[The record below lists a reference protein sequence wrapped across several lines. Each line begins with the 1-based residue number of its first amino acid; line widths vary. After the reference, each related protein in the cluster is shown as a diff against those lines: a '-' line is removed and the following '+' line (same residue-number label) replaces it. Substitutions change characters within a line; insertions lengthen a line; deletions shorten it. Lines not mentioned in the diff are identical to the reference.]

1 MGLELSEL
9 LLRRF
14 QLIDT
19 NQSADNLVFF
29 WNRTNDKRSL
39 NRWNGS
45 RHNPNNHYSGGVTWS
60 SDLVNPDCGEETQNR
75 GRRSSCNS

>member
-1 MGLELSEL
+1 MGLQLSEL

-29 WNRTNDKRSL
+29 WNRTNDQRSST
-39 NRWNGS
+39 RWNRS
-45 RHNPNNHYSGGVTWS
+45 RHIPNHYSRGVTWS
-60 SDLVNPDCGEETQNR
+60 GDLVNPDSGEETQNR